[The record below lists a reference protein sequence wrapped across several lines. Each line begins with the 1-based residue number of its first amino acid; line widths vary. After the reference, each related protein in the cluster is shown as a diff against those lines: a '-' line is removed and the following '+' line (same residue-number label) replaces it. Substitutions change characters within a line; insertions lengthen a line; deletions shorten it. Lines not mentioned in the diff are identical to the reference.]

1 MIGSKFA
8 LRWACCSAE
17 IGWLFSGVAQVAERW
32 YITSD
37 STSSA
42 IAGPI
47 CTPVEPVPITATR
60 LPRKSTGSFGQRT
73 GW

>member
-1 MIGSKFA
+1 M
-8 LRWACCSAE
+8 
-17 IGWLFSGVAQVAERW
+17 IGWLFSGVAQVALRW

-37 STSSA
+37 STSPA

-47 CTPVEPVPITATR
+47 WTPVEPVPMTATR
-60 LPRKSTGSFGQRT
+60 LPLKSTGVFGQRT